1 MRPSQP
7 RLLPLEEAEWNAE
20 QRELLAPIGRNGRV
34 YNIFK
39 TLARYP
45 KLLKRWLPLG
55 NHLLFKSSLGARD
68 RELLILRTA
77 WLARA
82 EYEWGQHVQIGQRE
96 GLTMAEIERI
106 AQGAD
111 AAGWKPEEAALLRA
125 ADELHSDTCLSD
137 ATWAALGARYET
149 AQIMDIVFTVGAY
162 AMLAMALNSFGVRL
176 DAGIGG
182 FTPTQAAALAQ
193 QPRR

>member
-7 RLLPLEEAEWNAE
+7 RVMPLEEAEWSAE

-34 YNIFK
+34 YNVFK
-39 TLARYP
+39 TLARHP

-77 WLARA
+77 WLAGA

-96 GLTMAEIERI
+96 GLTMAEVERI
-106 AQGAD
+106 AAGPD
-111 AAGWKPEEAALLRA
+111 VAGWTPQEAALLRA
-125 ADELHSDTCLSD
+125 AGELHADACLSD
-137 ATWAALGARYET
+137 ASWSALGQCYDT
-149 AQIMDIVFTVGAY
+149 AQLMDIVFTVGAY
-162 AMLAMALNSFGVRL
+162 AMLAMALNSFGVGL
-176 DAGIGG
+176 DPGIDG
-182 FTPTQAAALAQ
+182 FTPAQAAAQA
-193 QPRR
+193 RRLG

>member
-1 MRPSQP
+1 MRPTQP
-7 RLLPLEEAEWNAE
+7 RLMPLEEAEWSAE
-20 QRELLAPIGRNGRV
+20 QRELLAPIGRNGRI

-106 AQGAD
+106 AEGPD
-111 AAGWKPEEAALLRA
+111 AAGWKSGEAVLLRA
-125 ADELHSDTCLSD
+125 ADELHRDTCLSD
-137 ATWAALGARYET
+137 ASWAALGARYDT

-176 DAGIGG
+176 DPGIDG
-182 FTPTQAAALAQ
+182 FTPAQSAAQAGRQ
-193 QPRR
+193 SS

>member
-1 MRPSQP
+1 M
-7 RLLPLEEAEWNAE
+7 PLDETEWSAE
-20 QRELLAPIGRNGRV
+20 QRELLAPMGRTGRV
-34 YNIFK
+34 YNIFR

-55 NHLLFKSSLGARD
+55 NHLLFKSSLSARD

-106 AQGAD
+106 AHGPD

-125 ADELHSDTCLSD
+125 ADELVRDTRLSD
-137 ATWAALGARYET
+137 ASWAALGAHYDT
-149 AQIMDIVFTVGAY
+149 PQLMDIVFTVGAY
-162 AMLAMALNSFGVRL
+162 AMLAMALNSFGVEL
-176 DAGIGG
+176 DPGIAG
-182 FTPTQAAALAQ
+182 FTPAQAAAL
-193 QPRR
+193 RRHQTQAP

>member
-7 RLLPLEEAEWNAE
+7 RVIPLEEAAWSDE
-20 QRELLAPIGRNGRV
+20 QRELLAPMGRNGRV

-55 NHLLFKSSLGARD
+55 NHLLFKSSLRPRD

-82 EYEWGQHVQIGQRE
+82 EYEWGQHMQIGQRE
-96 GLTMAEIERI
+96 GLTMAEIARI
-106 AQGAD
+106 AEGPD
-111 AAGWKPEEAALLRA
+111 AAGWTPEEAALLRA
-125 ADELHSDTCLSD
+125 ADELHGDACLSD
-137 ATWAALGARYET
+137 ASWAALGARYDT
-149 AQIMDIVFTVGAY
+149 AQLMDIVFTVGAY

-176 DAGIGG
+176 DPGIDG
-182 FTPTQAAALAQ
+182 FTPAQAAAQA
-193 QPRR
+193 RRIG